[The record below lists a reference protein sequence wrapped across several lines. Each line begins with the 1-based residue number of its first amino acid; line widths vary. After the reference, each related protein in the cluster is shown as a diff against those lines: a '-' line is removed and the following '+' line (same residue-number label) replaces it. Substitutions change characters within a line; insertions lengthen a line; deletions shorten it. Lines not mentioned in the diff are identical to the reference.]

1 MGKPNSFKD
10 LIKPAPQVVAPK
22 LTGSILKPGMT
33 TEQFLAQKVK
43 QKELE
48 RFCNNQRCPLC
59 DAQLDGGVHPGEA
72 RLFCRANPEEYTC
85 VFTPNMLEPVNS
97 SIRISYDCNQYE
109 VLHFRTQSGS
119 YINSV
124 FVIDL
129 TMRVDLR
136 HKFKK
141 KMFDFEG
148 SRLIIPKT
156 TTETGLLSKLKTYII
171 FS

>member
-1 MGKPNSFKD
+1 MGKPSSFKD
-10 LIKPAPQVVAPK
+10 AIKPAPQVPAPK
-22 LTGSILKPGMT
+22 LSGPILKSSMT
-33 TEQFLAQKVK
+33 PEQILV
-43 QKELE
+43 QKERQKTLE
-48 RFCNNQRCPLC
+48 RFCNTQRCPLC
-59 DAQLDGGVHPGEA
+59 EAQLDGGVFPGEA
-72 RLFCRANPEEYTC
+72 RLFCRAYPEEFTC
-85 VFTPNMLEPVNS
+85 VFVFGNPEPVNS

-109 VLHFRTQSGS
+109 VIHDRTQSGS

-124 FVIDL
+124 YVIDL

-156 TTETGLLSKLKTYII
+156 TTEAGLLSKLKTYII